1 MSDMRNSENS
11 LAVEIIDRRKCENTK
26 TKYSRKVEHFKKWI
40 NDAFPECINTDF
52 TLNLTMIDTDHL
64 RQFLVHI
71 CKKKDAKRD
80 YLSPT
85 VYHAFQHVSGY
96 KSAIKDYYNN
106 KNVKISEDSERM
118 MEQFFKDEC
127 QNPTQCKTV

>member
-1 MSDMRNSENS
+1 
-11 LAVEIIDRRKCENTK
+11 
-26 TKYSRKVEHFKKWI
+26 
-40 NDAFPECINTDF
+40 
-52 TLNLTMIDTDHL
+52 MIDTDHL

-71 CKKKDAKRD
+71 CKKKDAKGD

-118 MEQFFKDEC
+118 MEQFFKGYSRDEAGWIHTAC
-127 QNPTQCKTV
+127 GRETANVFSTIQVFSKQRN